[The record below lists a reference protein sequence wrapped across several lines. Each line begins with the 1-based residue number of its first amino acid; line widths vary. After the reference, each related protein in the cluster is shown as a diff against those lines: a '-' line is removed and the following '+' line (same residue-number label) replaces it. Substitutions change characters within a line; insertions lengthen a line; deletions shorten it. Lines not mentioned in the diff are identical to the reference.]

1 MYVHIYK
8 GLCAYMYIYT
18 FTVLQGRHWMS
29 KIQRPLKC
37 PHFKNL
43 ACVRT
48 SNYDKNLNENIPLLQ
63 GHRSTLIAS

>member
-8 GLCAYMYIYT
+8 GVCAYMYIYT

-37 PHFKNL
+37 PHLKNL
-43 ACVRT
+43 ACVRQVIMIKT
-48 SNYDKNLNENIPLLQ
+48 
-63 GHRSTLIAS
+63 